1 MKLKK
6 YTPPAGPTPKE
17 RVIKRVKIT
26 ALVLLGIFAF
36 LIAAD
41 LLYSGISVY
50 RWTHPEK
57 ITWSQSP
64 AEFGLDY
71 YSFEIET
78 ENGTVRG
85 WKIAAQTPIPDDAE
99 EWVPATEY
107 SDKTV
112 VLACNYDSNREF
124 ADLGGID
131 YMVDLCSAGYNVI
144 TFDWTGSGFS
154 DGAKNVFL
162 LDKVEDLRK
171 VVEFA
176 ASETESS
183 FLAIHAVGFACYPAT
198 QVAADCDVVDALVLD
213 SSYESFS
220 DAFYGNFKSWSAVSF
235 APVRETVR
243 MMFPMIAGFSPDE
256 YALTDAM
263 NRMNQKAVLFIQG
276 EYDEV
281 FGSDGAK
288 HLQSLAKNDNES
300 SLWIVPEATHLR
312 CRTYDIEQYLSK
324 VDSFL
329 DEIYDSS
336 HAA

>member
-17 RVIKRVKIT
+17 RVLKRVKIT
-26 ALVLLGIFAF
+26 AFVLLGIFAF
-36 LIAAD
+36 LIASD

-57 ITWSQSP
+57 VPWSQSP

-71 YSFEIET
+71 YSFEVET

-85 WKIAAQTPIPDDAE
+85 WKMAAQTPIPDDAE
-99 EWVPATEY
+99 EWTPVTEY

-124 ADLGGID
+124 TDLGGID
-131 YMVDLCSAGYNVI
+131 YMVDLCAAGYNVI

-154 DGAKNVFL
+154 DGSKNVFL
-162 LDKVEDLRK
+162 LDKTEELRK

-176 ASETESS
+176 ASETEAS
-183 FLAIHAVGFACYPAT
+183 FLAVHAVGFACYPAT
-198 QVAADCDVVDALVLD
+198 QVAADCEAVDALVLD
-213 SSYESFS
+213 STYESFS
-220 DAFYGNFKSWSAVSF
+220 DAFYGNFETWSAVSM

-243 MMFPMIAGFSPDE
+243 MMFPLMAGLNPED

-263 NRMNQKAVLFIQG
+263 NRLNQKAVFFIQG
-276 EYDEV
+276 EFDEV
-281 FGSDGAK
+281 FGVDCVK
-288 HLQSLAKNDNES
+288 HLQSLAKNDNEA
-300 SLWIVPEATHLR
+300 SLWIVPEASHLR
-312 CRTYDIEQYLSK
+312 CRTYDSEQYLSK
-324 VDSFL
+324 IDAFL
-329 DEIYDSS
+329 DGIYDDS